1 MSQAT
6 KAGERA
12 SYANGQRRRAE
23 IVDAATTV
31 FATEGFRRLSL
42 RQIAEEIGTN
52 HVSLKYHFGSKDG
65 LLEAVLARREE
76 NEGPWREQLLRE
88 RGFLDGTVE
97 VMRRNAGNRGLIQLD
112 TTLQAEATTPD
123 HPAHEFIRRR
133 EELFFA
139 SVLEQLQLESGRGHL
154 RDGLDLA
161 VVARQFIALVEGI
174 QVQWLYDE
182 TVDMAAHVD
191 AFMDYL
197 RSSPRSTG
205 DDAVDNA
212 R

>member
-1 MSQAT
+1 MTQTARAVR
-6 KAGERA
+6 AGERA
-12 SYANGQRRRAE
+12 SYANGERRRAE
-23 IVDAATTV
+23 IVDAAMRV

-76 NEGPWREQLLRE
+76 SEGPWREQLLRE
-88 RGFLDGTVE
+88 RGFLDGTAE
-97 VMRRNAGNRGLIQLD
+97 VMRRNAANRGLIRLD

-133 EELFFA
+133 EELFYR
-139 SVLEQLQLESGRGHL
+139 SVLEQLQLEKGRGRL

-174 QVQWLYDE
+174 QMQWLYDE
-182 TVDMAAHVD
+182 SVDMAEHIA

-197 RSSPRSTG
+197 RLPADPS
-205 DDAVDNA
+205 
-212 R
+212 

>member
-1 MSQAT
+1 MAQAVR
-6 KAGERA
+6 AGRTGDRA
-12 SYANGQRRRAE
+12 SYANGERRRAE
-23 IVDAATTV
+23 IVDAATEV
-31 FATEGFRRLSL
+31 FAAEGFRRLSL

-76 NEGPWREQLLRE
+76 SEGPWREQLLRE

-97 VMRRNAGNRGLIQLD
+97 VMRRNATNRGLIHLD
-112 TTLQAEATTPD
+112 STLQAEATTAD

-133 EELFFA
+133 EALFYA
-139 SVLEQLQLESGRGHL
+139 SVLEQLQLERGRGRL

-174 QVQWLYDE
+174 QTQWLYDD
-182 TVDMAAHVD
+182 TIDMAEHVQ
-191 AFMDYL
+191 AFMGYL
-197 RSSPRSTG
+197 RAPQPSESGPDR
-205 DDAVDNA
+205 
-212 R
+212 

>member
-1 MSQAT
+1 MAQAVR
-6 KAGERA
+6 AGRTGDRA
-12 SYANGQRRRAE
+12 SYANGERRRAE
-23 IVDAATTV
+23 IVDAATEV
-31 FATEGFRRLSL
+31 FAAEGFRRLSL

-76 NEGPWREQLLRE
+76 MEGPWREQLLRE

-97 VMRRNAGNRGLIQLD
+97 VMRRNAGHRELIRLD
-112 TTLQAEATTPD
+112 ATLQAEATAVD

-133 EELFFA
+133 EGVFHA
-139 SVLEQLQLESGRGHL
+139 SVLEQLQLEKGRGHL
-154 RDGLDLA
+154 RDGLDLP

-174 QVQWLYDE
+174 QTQWLYDE
-182 TVDMAAHVD
+182 SVDMAVHVA

-197 RSSPRSTG
+197 R
-205 DDAVDNA
+205 A
-212 R
+212 